1 MKNLGTFNGHNDKQ
15 YFKLMMRN
23 FFSHTFNYIYILSIS
38 FSLILACQA
47 QPDPGLADVFSP
59 LDGTW
64 KGTFIVYV
72 DSTGQQ
78 KGESQPR
85 ITDPE
90 ILQRLPLK
98 ESARIDVQ
106 QIYKSESSYYQTVKI
121 TDTYEDGSGEKKVV
135 NSEGYNKVEGNKL
148 ICVVNKPDEQV
159 VHKGSIPEENVIIW
173 ERSILDPTKIEYFYE
188 TVKADTYSIL
198 GWGYYGDD
206 DPTLR
211 PKTWFYAEY
220 VRQK

>member
-1 MKNLGTFNGHNDKQ
+1 MG
-15 YFKLMMRN
+15 
-23 FFSHTFNYIYILSIS
+23 
-38 FSLILACQA
+38 CQA
-47 QPDPGLADVFSP
+47 QPDPNLARVFSP

-64 KGTFIVYV
+64 KGTFIVFE

-90 ILQRLPLK
+90 SLKNLPLK
-98 ESARIDVQ
+98 ESVKIDVQ
-106 QIYKSESSYYQTVKI
+106 QIYTSKSPYYQSVNIK
-121 TDTYEDGSGEKKVV
+121 DTYTDSNGNKQVV
-135 NSEGYNKVEGNKL
+135 ESEGYNKVEGSEL

-159 VHKGSIPEENVIIW
+159 IHQGSIPEDSVIVW
-173 ERSILDPTKIEYFYE
+173 ERSLNNPTKIEYFYE
-188 TVKADTYSIL
+188 TVSENTYSIL

-206 DPTLR
+206 DPKLR

-220 VRQK
+220 FRTNN